1 MIYYSPDSPSS
12 LITESLRWRCQTKTE
27 NYRPDFSS
35 ERAPHFNKPETVK
48 IIIKE
53 RRGKIGRGSQM
64 GA

>member
-1 MIYYSPDSPSS
+1 M
-12 LITESLRWRCQTKTE
+12 LQLESLGAQISESLSRLRPAKTE

-35 ERAPHFNKPETVK
+35 ERATHIKKPLNFLK
-48 IIIKE
+48 IIKV